1 MVHDKCSI
9 KQIVG
14 VACMGN
20 RITRRGRRP
29 QAIPQALGEIVESLN
44 LSNSIGTTG
53 MNNGES
59 NDETNDVPVPL
70 ENDPDLTAILSFLLR
85 R

>member
-1 MVHDKCSI
+1 
-9 KQIVG
+9 
-14 VACMGN
+14 MGN

-29 QAIPQALGEIVESLN
+29 QGLGEIVDSLS
-44 LSNSIGTTG
+44 LSNNLIGTTG
-53 MNNGES
+53 MNNGVADNEAS
-59 NDETNDVPVPL
+59 DLPVPL